1 MTRPLKKYRVVWID
15 AKQRAI
21 VTVDDTDLENA
32 LKTASEKLAEYEEN
46 LPQNERIY
54 QPIQRRLYRVD
65 PRHPKGTI
73 DENHKVA
80 YA

>member
-1 MTRPLKKYRVVWID
+1 MPQHLKKYRVVWID
-15 AKQRAI
+15 AKQHAI
-21 VTVDDTDLENA
+21 VTVDDTNLENA

-65 PRHPKGTI
+65 PRQTQGPI